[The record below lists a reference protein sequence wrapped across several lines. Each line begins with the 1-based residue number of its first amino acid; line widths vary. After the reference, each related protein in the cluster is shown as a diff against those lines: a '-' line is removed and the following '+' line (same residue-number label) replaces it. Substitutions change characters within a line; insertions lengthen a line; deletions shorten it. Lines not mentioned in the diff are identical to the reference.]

1 MKRLMF
7 QKELTLINQISQKN
21 AWFVIN
27 GILKILVRNLNH
39 MFVINVIVYQIMAY
53 DLENIVILNVK
64 NVDYRCVLWNMTRND
79 AINRLNNSKLDD
91 QGTLWIWIL
100 VQIKYMLK

>member
-39 MFVINVIVYQIMAY
+39 MFVINVIVYQMMAY

-64 NVDYRCVLWNMTRND
+64 SVDYRCVLWNMTRND
-79 AINRLNNSKLDD
+79 AVNRLNNSKLDD

-100 VQIKYMLK
+100 VQIKYLLK

>member
-1 MKRLMF
+1 
-7 QKELTLINQISQKN
+7 
-21 AWFVIN
+21 
-27 GILKILVRNLNH
+27 
-39 MFVINVIVYQIMAY
+39 MAY

-91 QGTLWIWIL
+91 QGTL
-100 VQIKYMLK
+100 